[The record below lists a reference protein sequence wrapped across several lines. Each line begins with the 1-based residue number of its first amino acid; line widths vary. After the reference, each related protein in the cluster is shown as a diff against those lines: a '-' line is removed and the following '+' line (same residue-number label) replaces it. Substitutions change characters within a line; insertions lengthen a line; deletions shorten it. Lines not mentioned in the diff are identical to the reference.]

1 MPLETYRRKRNFS
14 RTPEPKGTPRPRRK
28 KKGELE
34 FVVQKH
40 AARRLH
46 YDFRLEMD
54 GVLKSWA
61 VPKGPS
67 LDPREKRLAVQVEDH
82 PIEYGSFEGAIPA
95 GEYGGGTVL
104 LWDRGTWRSLE
115 GEPLA
120 AWRQGKLKIELFGEK
135 LRGGWTLVRMH
146 GQRAGDNHENWLLI
160 KENDSTA
167 RPGGDDE
174 LVRRETASVA
184 SGKTIEEIAADPPR
198 VWSSNRA
205 TELEPAAR
213 KAATSAAAA
222 ATAATGKLAPT
233 GRARAAASTRAAGGA
248 KRGTSTSPARA
259 GAAAGRAAVA
269 AAAATASRTGGQAA
283 VRRGTGAAE
292 RRRLADLAAAVP
304 GARRAPMPRTVEPE
318 LATLVSAPPTGDQW
332 LHEIKFDGYRVICEI
347 ERGKARLLTRR
358 GKDWSDRFPPVA
370 AAAAE
375 LTAGDA
381 VLDGEVTVLL
391 LDGKTSFQALQESLG
406 EAGGEGGEVA
416 HGGVMVYFAFDL
428 LYLEGHDLRRA
439 PLAARKDALRL
450 LLETSAAGPAPAA
463 TAPAEGPI
471 RFSDH
476 VAGQGL
482 EFYRQA
488 CRHGLEGIVSKRAD
502 QPYHAGRGKDWLKV
516 KCLQRQEMVIGG
528 FTDPEGARAGLGAL
542 LLGTWEGD
550 RLVYAGKVGT
560 GFSAKTLLELRRRLD
575 RLERKTPPFADP
587 PRGAEARRAH
597 WVEPKLVC
605 EVAFTE
611 WTRDGHLRH
620 PTFLGLREDKEAR
633 EVRREL
639 PQAPPEES
647 GDGRDAANRPAG
659 GGKDAAQRR
668 TGGKATAT
676 KAGAGKDAARR
687 RTGGKATETK
697 AGAGGQRA
705 AKRRA
710 AGDRHD
716 GGGKTG
722 TGTRAVAARPAVADR
737 RAVAPATPA
746 GRVGAGRSGAGGGEV
761 AGVRLTHPD
770 KVMFPGLGLT
780 KHHLALYY
788 ENIADW
794 ILPHLAD
801 RPLTLVRCPEGQG
814 RECFY
819 QKHVTDQFPAA
830 VLRVPIEEGGKTVE
844 YGAVDSVA
852 GLVSLVQ
859 MGVLEIHIWGAH
871 RDQVERPDYAVFDL
885 DPDAG
890 LPWER
895 VVEAALELRE
905 VLAAAGLRSF
915 LKTTGGKGLHVVLPL
930 ARRHGWDK
938 IKVFTR
944 AVAEAMAA
952 ARPDRYTSNP
962 LKARRQGRIYVDY
975 LRNGRGATS
984 IAAYSCRSRP
994 GAPVSTPLAWEELE
1008 DGVRADTF
1016 TVENLPE
1023 RLAGLTADPWREMS
1037 KVKQSITAA
1046 MKRGFGVAG

>member
-28 KKGELE
+28 AKRALE

-67 LDPREKRLAVQVEDH
+67 LDPHEKRLAVQVEDH

-95 GEYGGGTVL
+95 GEYGGGTVQ
-104 LWDRGTWRSLE
+104 LWDRGTWRSTEGDPLE
-115 GEPLA
+115 
-120 AWRQGKLKIELFGEK
+120 AWRQGKLKIELSGEK

-167 RPGGDDE
+167 RPGSDDE
-174 LVRRETASVA
+174 LVRTKTASVA
-184 SGKTIEEIAADPPR
+184 SGQTIEEIAADPPR

-205 TELEPAAR
+205 TEPEPGAR
-213 KAATSAAAA
+213 KAAR
-222 ATAATGKLAPT
+222 TAAGRDASRRTATG
-233 GRARAAASTRAAGGA
+233 GRAGAGGRTAAGGKASAA
-248 KRGTSTSPARA
+248 KRT
-259 GAAAGRAAVA
+259 AAGGRA
-269 AAAATASRTGGQAA
+269 
-283 VRRGTGAAE
+283 GAAE
-292 RRRLADLAAAVP
+292 RRRLAELAAAVP

-318 LATLVSAPPTGDQW
+318 LATLVDAPPSGDEW

-347 ERGKARLLTRR
+347 ARGKARLLTRR
-358 GKDWSDRFPPVA
+358 AKDWSDRFAPVA

-375 LTAGDA
+375 LPAGDA

-391 LDGKTSFQALQESLG
+391 PDGKTSFQALQESLG
-406 EAGGEGGEVA
+406 EVGSTGDGGGELALGGA
-416 HGGVMVYFAFDL
+416 MVYFAFDL

-439 PLAARKDALRL
+439 PLAARKEALRR
-450 LLETSAAGPAPAA
+450 LLEAAGPAPAA
-463 TAPAEGPI
+463 TASAEGPI

-502 QPYHAGRGKDWLKV
+502 LPYRAGRGKDWLKV

-560 GFSAKTLLELRRRLD
+560 GFTANTLVELRRRLD

-620 PTFLGLREDKEAR
+620 PAFLGLREDKEAR

-639 PQAPPEES
+639 PEAPPDEG
-647 GDGRDAANRPAG
+647 GDERGAANRPAG
-659 GGKDAAQRR
+659 GGKDAAPHR
-668 TGGKATAT
+668 TGGKATAA
-676 KAGAGKDAARR
+676 KAAGGKDAP
-687 RTGGKATETK
+687 RTRGG
-697 AGAGGQRA
+697 GGGQTGAKTRGRGGAKA
-705 AKRRA
+705 APRREA
-710 AGDRHD
+710 AG
-716 GGGKTG
+716 
-722 TGTRAVAARPAVADR
+722 
-737 RAVAPATPA
+737 
-746 GRVGAGRSGAGGGEV
+746 GRSGAGGVEV

-770 KVMFPGLGLT
+770 KVLFPGRGLT

-788 ENIADW
+788 ESIAGW

-859 MGVLEIHIWGAH
+859 MGVLELHIWGSH

-905 VLAAAGLRSF
+905 LLAAVGLRSF

-930 ARRHGWDK
+930 ARRHGWDELK
-938 IKVFTR
+938 AFTR
-944 AVAEAMAA
+944 AVAEGMAA

-962 LKARRQGRIYVDY
+962 LKARRKGRIYVDY

-1008 DGVRADTF
+1008 DGVQADTF
-1016 TVENLPE
+1016 TVESLPE
-1023 RLAGLTADPWREMS
+1023 RLEGLAADPWREMS

-1046 MKRGFGVAG
+1046 MKRRLGVAG